1 MLYLI
6 KSGSN
11 LKIGFTSDLDSRL
24 AQYKVHN
31 PDIRLLNYKSGT
43 REDEQRLH
51 TLCKEYKYSDEWFIY
66 NEEVISIFN
75 SYISQ
80 IDIESPFKNSIS
92 INLNLILEGL
102 SQLSK
107 ISEYKVLVCLWKSSN
122 LRGKIILDS
131 CLNNLIHHTTQL
143 TIGTIKNCIS
153 SLYKKN
159 LITKIGNEKGIYYLN
174 SKYFSKRI
182 NT

>member
-1 MLYLI
+1 M
-6 KSGSN
+6 
-11 LKIGFTSDLDSRL
+11 
-24 AQYKVHN
+24 
-31 PDIRLLNYKSGT
+31 
-43 REDEQRLH
+43 
-51 TLCKEYKYSDEWFIY
+51 
-66 NEEVISIFN
+66 SI
-75 SYISQ
+75 
-80 IDIESPFKNSIS
+80 IDIESSFKYSIS

-107 ISEYKVLVCLWKSSN
+107 ISEYKVLVCLWKYSD

-131 CLNNLIHHTTQL
+131 CLNNLIHHATQL

-174 SKYFSKRI
+174 SKYFSKPSFNI
-182 NT
+182 ITAL

>member
-43 REDEQRLH
+43 REDEKRLH

-66 NEEVISIFN
+66 NEEVIDIFN
-75 SYISQ
+75 TYISK
-80 IDIESPFKNSIS
+80 IDIESSFKYSIT

-102 SQLSK
+102 SKLSK
-107 ISEYKVLVCLWKSSN
+107 ISEYKVLVCLWKYSD
-122 LRGKIILDS
+122 LRGKIVLDS

-159 LITKIGNEKGIYYLN
+159 LIIKLGKDRGVYYLN
-174 SKYFSKRI
+174 TRYFLKK
-182 NT
+182 